1 MGIHQQ
7 VTLQILRNAY
17 SVVDERSLHAS
28 AVADSQKNAARVGR
42 VPSRIV
48 TG

>member
-1 MGIHQQ
+1 MRIHQQ
-7 VTLQILRNAY
+7 VTVQILRNAR
-17 SVVDERSLHAS
+17 SAVDRRSSRTS
-28 AVADSQKNAARVGR
+28 AVADSQKNAMRAGR